1 MIVRDTKIFTFD
13 SCHHLPFHQGKCK
26 NLHGHTYTLEVTIE
40 GSLVKEETPEYGM
53 ITDFANLK
61 EIVKRRVIDI
71 YDHQDLNKFFPN
83 PTSEIMAKVIFHD
96 LVSEFNADGVPYTL
110 HSIKLWETPTS
121 YTEVLEG

>member
-1 MIVRDTKIFTFD
+1 MIVRDTKTFTFD

-40 GSLVKEETPEYGM
+40 GSLVKEETAEYGM

-61 EIVKRRVIDI
+61 DIVKRLVVDK
-71 YDHQDLNKFFPN
+71 YDHQDLNNFFLN
-83 PTSEIMAKVIFHD
+83 PTSEVMAKVIFYD
-96 LVSEFNADGVPYTL
+96 LRTEFDSLNVNYSL

-121 YTEVLEG
+121 CTEVLEG

>member
-53 ITDFANLK
+53 ITDFVNLK
-61 EIVKRRVIDI
+61 EIVKRIVVDK
-71 YDHQDLNKFFPN
+71 YDHQDLNNFFLN
-83 PTSEIMAKVIFHD
+83 PTSEVMAKVIFHD
-96 LVSEFNADGVPYTL
+96 LCTEFNSLEVPYSL
-110 HSIKLWETPTS
+110 HSVKLWETPTS
-121 YTEVLEG
+121 CTEVLEG

>member
-1 MIVRDTKIFTFD
+1 MIVRDTKTFTFD

-61 EIVKRRVIDI
+61 EIVKRLVIDK
-71 YDHQDLNKFFPN
+71 YDHQDLNNFFLN
-83 PTSEIMAKVIFHD
+83 PTSEVMAKVIFYD
-96 LVSEFNADGVPYTL
+96 LRTEFNSLDVPYSL
-110 HSIKLWETPTS
+110 HSIKLWETATS
-121 YTEVLEG
+121 CTEVLEG

>member
-1 MIVRDTKIFTFD
+1 MIVRDTKTFTFD

-61 EIVKRRVIDI
+61 DIVKRLVVDK
-71 YDHQDLNKFFPN
+71 YDHQDLNNFFLN
-83 PTSEIMAKVIFHD
+83 PTSEVMAKVIFHD
-96 LVSEFNADGVPYTL
+96 LRTEFNSLDVPYSL
-110 HSIKLWETPTS
+110 HSIKLWETATS
-121 YTEVLEG
+121 CTEVLEG

>member
-1 MIVRDTKIFTFD
+1 MIVRDTKTFTFD

-40 GSLVKEETPEYGM
+40 GSLVREETPEYGM

-61 EIVKRRVIDI
+61 DIVKRIVVDK
-71 YDHQDLNKFFPN
+71 YDHQDLNNFFLN
-83 PTSEIMAKVIFHD
+83 PTSEVMAKVIFHD
-96 LVSEFNADGVPYTL
+96 LCTEFNALEVPYSL

-121 YTEVLEG
+121 CTEVLEG